1 MTPPEQLPG
10 AEPSDAQPSPDPAGV
25 PLSHSQNAAPAE
37 LPVTP
42 QRHEPAW
49 GIIDLII
56 ILLFVGGSFFLCGI
70 IGLAIASKLPAF
82 HSLTRQELAA
92 NPLVLVP
99 IQALAY
105 LLAFFFVRMF
115 ITVRAQEDFW
125 AVIKW
130 NFLPAAEM
138 LTFAFAGIVL
148 ALVTQVIGHF
158 LPIPKEL
165 PMDKYFVQPVYVYLM
180 MAFGLLVA
188 PFAEEI
194 FFRGLLFPVAVRYLG
209 LSFGTAVTA
218 LLFALIHQGQLAH
231 AWAPLSLLFI
241 VGFVLT
247 AIRAATRSVAA
258 SWITHFTYNATLFAL
273 LIYATG
279 GLKHLDRM

>member
-1 MTPPEQLPG
+1 MPGQAVPPPEASREAL
-10 AEPSDAQPSPDPAGV
+10 EHPSA
-25 PLSHSQNAAPAE
+25 AAPAE
-37 LPVTP
+37 LPVIPTRP
-42 QRHEPAW
+42 EPAW
-49 GIIDLII
+49 GVFDLII
-56 ILLFVGGSFFLCGI
+56 LVLFIGGS
-70 IGLAIASKLPAF
+70 LAICGGIGIMLAPKLAGF
-82 HSLTRQELAA
+82 HNLTRQQIAA
-92 NPLVLVP
+92 NPLFLVP
-99 IQALAY
+99 VQALAY
-105 LLAFFFVRMF
+105 LLAFLFVRMF
-115 ITVRAQEDFW
+115 ITLRAQEDFW
-125 AVIKW
+125 TAIKW

-138 LTFAFAGIVL
+138 MTFAFAGVVL

-165 PMDKYFVQPVYVYLM
+165 PMDKYFVQPVFIYLM

-188 PFAEEI
+188 PFAEEL

-247 AIRAATRSVAA
+247 SIRAATRSVAA
-258 SWITHFTYNATLFAL
+258 SWITHFCYNATLFAL
-273 LIYATG
+273 LFYATG
-279 GLKHLDRM
+279 GLKHLERM

>member
-1 MTPPEQLPG
+1 VTSPEETPRIEVT
-10 AEPSDAQPSPDPAGV
+10 EPTVAQDV
-25 PLSHSQNAAPAE
+25 APAE
-37 LPVTP
+37 LPIT
-42 QRHEPAW
+42 RLRREPAW
-49 GIIDLII
+49 GIIDLLIV
-56 ILLFVGGSFFLCGI
+56 LLFVGASFYLCGI
-70 IGLAIASKLPAF
+70 IGLAIAAKLPAL
-82 HSLTRQELAA
+82 HNLTRQQLAET
-92 NPLVLVP
+92 PLVLVP
-99 IQALAY
+99 IQALSY
-105 LLAFFFVRMF
+105 LLAFIFVRMF
-115 ITVRAQEDFW
+115 ITLRAEEDFW
-125 AVIKW
+125 AAIKW
-130 NFLPAAEM
+130 NFLPATEM
-138 LTFAFAGIVL
+138 LTFAFAGVVL

-165 PMDKYFVQPVYVYLM
+165 PMDKYFVQPAYVYLM
-180 MAFGLLVA
+180 MAFGLLIA
-188 PFAEEI
+188 PLAEEL

-218 LLFALIHQGQLAH
+218 FLFALIHQAQLAH

-258 SWITHFTYNATLFAL
+258 SWVTHFSYNATLFAL